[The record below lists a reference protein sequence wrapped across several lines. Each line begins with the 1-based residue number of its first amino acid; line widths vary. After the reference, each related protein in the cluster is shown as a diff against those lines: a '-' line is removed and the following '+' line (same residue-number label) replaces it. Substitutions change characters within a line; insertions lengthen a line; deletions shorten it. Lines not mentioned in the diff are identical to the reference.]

1 MNVIQHG
8 IILFVEKYVECVD
21 FYRDVL
27 SLQVAYEKESLTCFH
42 FGSAYLMLE
51 DGGKCSMA
59 EKSRAQNPTVLRFNV
74 SDLEAAAAELE
85 SKCCPVE
92 RLSFEWGRIG
102 VFKDPDGNRC
112 EMKNAPSF
120 PAAR

>member
-8 IILFVEKYVECVD
+8 IILFVEKYVECVA

-27 SLQVAYEKESLTCFH
+27 SLQVAHANESLTCFH
-42 FGSAYLMLE
+42 FGSAYLMVE
-51 DGGKCSMA
+51 EGGKCSMA

-85 SKCCPVE
+85 SKGCLVE
-92 RLSFEWGRIG
+92 RLSFDWGRIA
-102 VFKDPDGNRC
+102 VFNDPDGNRC
-112 EMKNAPSF
+112 EMKSAP
-120 PAAR
+120 